1 MLNIHHLESF
11 YYVARFG
18 GLTHASLPSGRARA
32 QNRFHSATAQRTEMQ
47 LETAGER
54 LGFLRHYL
62 SVLPDVNRGP
72 VSLRSLSCRSGRTP
86 EGATDGC
93 AKLTAFVFFPLP
105 GFMIF
110 ARESAA
116 THLNYHTR
124 PTCRQAPCMW
134 SRSSASR
141 DGSAAA
147 RRREAHRD
155 HLASPGHRFRGQI
168 GQ

>member
-18 GLTHASLPSGRARA
+18 GLTHASLPSSRARA

-93 AKLTAFVFFPLP
+93 GETDRFGLLSVAWLHDICSRICGDAPELSYTAH
-105 GFMIF
+105 M
-110 ARESAA
+110 
-116 THLNYHTR
+116 
-124 PTCRQAPCMW
+124 
-134 SRSSASR
+134 SASALYVVSKFR
-141 DGSAAA
+141 QPRWKRRSTSA
-147 RRREAHRD
+147 
-155 HLASPGHRFRGQI
+155 RGTS
-168 GQ
+168 